1 MCPAAVR
8 GRPRDP
14 RVDEAV
20 VEHLLVLLAERGPT
34 GFTVD
39 ELAARSGVS
48 KAAIYRR
55 YRCREDLVEAG
66 FAAINAHM
74 PDVTGLS
81 TREAL
86 VELLEWVSGKH
97 AAGMTP
103 TWMLAMQQMP
113 QLHDLYMQRVVQP
126 RRDALQAVLERG
138 RGRGEIRADVDVDAA
153 VTCLSAPAVLIGM
166 HKARA
171 TRAGSVSVADTVDLV
186 LDGIRPSARA
196 TGS

>member
-1 MCPAAVR
+1 MCPTAVR

-20 VEHLLVLLAERGPT
+20 VEHLLALLAERGPT
-34 GFTVD
+34 GFTMD

-55 YRCREDLVEAG
+55 YRGREDLVEAG

-74 PDVTGLS
+74 PDVTRLS
-81 TREAL
+81 TRAAL

-126 RRDALQAVLERG
+126 RRDALRAVLERG
-138 RGRGEIRADVDVDAA
+138 RRRGEIRADVDLEAA

-166 HKARA
+166 HRARA
-171 TRAGSVSVADTVDLV
+171 SRAGSVSVADAVDLLMRGLSPAV
-186 LDGIRPSARA
+186 PA